1 MPPADA
7 RRETRPARASDR
19 LRRLLS
25 VVPYVIQHQ
34 GAPLSELSSAFG
46 VSESELTQDLDL
58 LFVSG
63 LPPYGPGDLIE
74 VRVEDGRVWID
85 MADYFDRPLRLTRN
99 EALALYLRATELA
112 ATPGLPEAEAVR
124 SALGKLEQALGAGE
138 LGALRGHV
146 EASEDGVAS
155 AALETLR
162 HAVARRERVEIEYYA
177 ASSTETSVRTIDP
190 EELFSALGHWYVV
203 AWDDRSDSERM
214 FRVDR
219 VRLAKATGERFEP
232 RGLHGAGRPLYSA
245 SEKDRIVRLALR
257 PSARWVAEHY
267 NADVEAE
274 RNGETIVSLPARRL
288 EWLVRLVLRLGPDA
302 RVLEPPEL
310 DEAVRDL
317 AGTLLERYGGS
328 ATNAS

>member
-1 MPPADA
+1 
-7 RRETRPARASDR
+7 
-19 LRRLLS
+19 

-34 GAPLSELSSAFG
+34 GAPLAELSSVFG
-46 VSESELTQDLDL
+46 VTESELAQDLDL

-124 SALGKLEQALGAGE
+124 SALGKLENALGPAE
-138 LGALRGHV
+138 LGALSGHV
-146 EASEDGVAS
+146 EASGDGAAS
-155 AALETLR
+155 GALGTLR
-162 HAVARRERVEIEYYA
+162 DAVARRERVEIEYYA
-177 ASSTETSVRTIDP
+177 ASSAETSVRTIDP

-219 VRLAKATGERFEP
+219 VRRAKATGERFQP
-232 RGLHGAGRPLYSA
+232 RGLLGAGRPLYSS
-245 SEKDRIVRLALR
+245 SEDDRTVRLALR
-257 PSARWVAEHY
+257 PPARWVAEY
-267 NADVEAE
+267 YRADVEGERDAE
-274 RNGETIVSLPARRL
+274 VIVSLPARRL

-302 RVLEPPEL
+302 RVLDPAEL

-317 AGTLLERYGGS
+317 AGKLLERYEGS
-328 ATNAS
+328 VPNAS

>member
-1 MPPADA
+1 LAPADA
-7 RRETRPARASDR
+7 PRETRPARASER

-34 GAPLSELSSAFG
+34 GAELSELSSVFG
-46 VSESELTQDLDL
+46 VSESDLAQDLDL

-112 ATPGLPEAEAVR
+112 ATPGLPEGDAVR
-124 SALGKLEQALGAGE
+124 SALGKLERALGPGE
-138 LGALRGHV
+138 LGALPGHV
-146 EASEDGVAS
+146 EASDEGEVTVAL
-155 AALETLR
+155 ARLR
-162 HAVARRERVEIEYYA
+162 DAVAGRERVEIEYYA
-177 ASSTETSVRTIDP
+177 ASSTENSVRTIDP

-219 VRLAKATGERFEP
+219 VRRAKATGERFEP
-232 RGLHGAGRPLYSA
+232 RGLLGAGRPLYSA
-245 SEKDRIVRLALR
+245 SDEDRTVRLALR
-257 PSARWVAEHY
+257 PPARWVAEY
-267 NADVEAE
+267 YRADVEGE
-274 RNGETIVSLPARRL
+274 RDGEVIVSLPARRL

-302 RVLEPPEL
+302 RVVEPPEL
-310 DEAVRDL
+310 EEAVRNL
-317 AGTLLERYGGS
+317 AEKLLERYGGS
-328 ATNAS
+328 APNAS

>member
-1 MPPADA
+1 LPPADA
-7 RRETRPARASDR
+7 RRETRPPRASER

-34 GAPLSELSSAFG
+34 GAELSELSSVFG
-46 VSESELTQDLDL
+46 VSESELAQDLDL

-112 ATPGLPEAEAVR
+112 ATPGLPEADAVR
-124 SALGKLEQALGAGE
+124 SALEKLERALGPGE
-138 LGALRGHV
+138 LGALSGHV
-146 EASEDGVAS
+146 EASKEGEA
-155 AALETLR
+155 AGALETLR
-162 HAVARRERVEIEYYA
+162 DAVARRERVEIEYYA

-219 VRLAKATGERFEP
+219 VRRAKATGERFEP
-232 RGLHGAGRPLYSA
+232 RGLLGAGRPLYSA
-245 SEKDRIVRLALR
+245 SEEDRTVRLALR
-257 PSARWVAEHY
+257 PAARWVAEY
-267 NADVEAE
+267 YRADVEGE
-274 RNGETIVSLPARRL
+274 RDGEVIVSLPARRL
-288 EWLVRLVLRLGPDA
+288 EWLIRLVLRLGSDA

-310 DEAVRDL
+310 DEAVRSL
-317 AGTLLERYGGS
+317 AEKLLERYGGS
-328 ATNAS
+328 APNAS

>member
-1 MPPADA
+1 MPRANAGGEA
-7 RRETRPARASDR
+7 RPPRASER

-34 GAPLSELSSAFG
+34 GAELSELSSVFG
-46 VSESELTQDLDL
+46 VSESELAQDLDL

-63 LPPYGPGDLIE
+63 LPPYGPGDLIA
-74 VRVEDGRVWID
+74 VRIEDGRVWID

-112 ATPGLPEAEAVR
+112 ATPGLPEAGAVR
-124 SALGKLEQALGAGE
+124 SALAKLEVALGPAE
-138 LGALRGHV
+138 LGALSGHV
-146 EASEDGVAS
+146 EASGEDEATG
-155 AALETLR
+155 ALGTLR
-162 HAVARRERVEIEYYA
+162 DAVARRERVEIEYYA

-203 AWDDRSDSERM
+203 AWDDRSNGERM

-219 VRLAKATGERFEP
+219 VRRAKATGETFEP
-232 RGLHGAGRPLYSA
+232 RGLLGAGRPLYSS
-245 SEKDRIVRLALR
+245 SEEDRTVRLALR
-257 PSARWVAEHY
+257 PAARWVAEY
-267 NADVEAE
+267 YRADEEGE
-274 RNGETIVSLPARRL
+274 RDGEVVVSLPARRL

-310 DEAVRDL
+310 DEAVRNL
-317 AGTLLERYGGS
+317 AGKLLERYGGS
-328 ATNAS
+328 APNAS

>member
-1 MPPADA
+1 
-7 RRETRPARASDR
+7 

-34 GAPLSELSSAFG
+34 GVALAELSSIFG
-46 VSESELTQDLDL
+46 VSEAELAQDLDL

-74 VRVEDGRVWID
+74 VRVEDGQVWID
-85 MADYFDRPLRLTRN
+85 MADYFQRPLRLTRN

-112 ATPGLPEAEAVR
+112 ATPGLPEAGAVR
-124 SALGKLEQALGAGE
+124 AALGKLERALGSEE
-138 LGALRGHV
+138 LGALPARI
-146 EASEDGVAS
+146 EAAEEPPPSSE
-155 AALETLR
+155 LETLR
-162 HAVARRERVEIEYYA
+162 DAVARRERVEIEYYA

-219 VRLAKATGERFEP
+219 VRRATLTGEKFEP
-232 RGLHGAGRPLYSA
+232 RGLLGAGRPLYSPA
-245 SEKDRIVRLALR
+245 EEDTLVRLALR
-257 PSARWVAEHY
+257 PAARWAAEEY
-267 NADVEAE
+267 RADVE
-274 RNGETIVSLPARRL
+274 GEKDGEMIVSLPASRL
-288 EWLVRLVLRLGPDA
+288 EWLTRLVLRLAPDA

-310 DEAVRDL
+310 RKAVHDL
-317 AGTLLERYGGS
+317 ATDLLERYGGL
-328 ATNAS
+328 APNAS

>member
-1 MPPADA
+1 MPPAES
-7 RRETRPARASDR
+7 RKETRPARASER

-34 GAPLSELSSAFG
+34 GAELSALSSVFG
-46 VSESELTQDLDL
+46 VSESELAQDLDL

-112 ATPGLPEAEAVR
+112 ATPGLPEADAVR
-124 SALGKLEQALGAGE
+124 SALGKLEEALGPAE
-138 LGALRGHV
+138 LGALSGHV
-146 EASEDGVAS
+146 EASEHGEAS
-155 AALETLR
+155 GALGILR
-162 HAVARRERVEIEYYA
+162 DAVARRERVEIEYYA

-219 VRLAKATGERFEP
+219 VRRSEATGERFEP
-232 RGLHGAGRPLYSA
+232 RGLLGAGRPLYSA
-245 SEKDRIVRLALR
+245 SEEDRTVRLALR
-257 PSARWVAEHY
+257 PAARWVAEY
-267 NADVEAE
+267 YRADVEGE
-274 RNGETIVSLPARRL
+274 RDGEVVVSLPARRL
-288 EWLVRLVLRLGPDA
+288 EWLVRLVLQLGPDA
-302 RVLEPPEL
+302 RIVEPPEL
-310 DEAVRDL
+310 AQAVREL
-317 AGTLLERYGGS
+317 AGSLLERYGGS
-328 ATNAS
+328 ASNAS